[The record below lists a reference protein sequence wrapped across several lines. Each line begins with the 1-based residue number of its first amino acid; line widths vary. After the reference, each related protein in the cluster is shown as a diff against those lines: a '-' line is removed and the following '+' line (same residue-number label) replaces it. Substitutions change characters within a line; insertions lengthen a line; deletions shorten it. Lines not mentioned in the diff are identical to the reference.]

1 MQVKIMQY
9 KSAYNQSLYIFKAMC
24 LQEKGPEGN
33 ISTENN
39 YVKVVGRVI
48 LYGYYIAFPNRCLQN
63 HRLKGI

>member
-1 MQVKIMQY
+1 
-9 KSAYNQSLYIFKAMC
+9 MC